1 MPEVTF
7 KLGGTKTWSMGAGE
21 VRLSADYQYM
31 EDHFTNLQNSEL
43 ARSGDVKVLNA
54 SIGYEFADSRYAWS
68 LSCRNCLDHEYISQ
82 SLDFSGIDP
91 RKTAL
96 NPAAPNYNGLS
107 FLTAYA
113 GPPREWAITF
123 KAKF

>member
-1 MPEVTF
+1 V
-7 KLGGTKTWSMGAGE
+7 GAGE
-21 VRLSADYQYM
+21 MRLSADYQFM

-54 SIGYEFADSRYAWS
+54 SLGYEFADPRYS
-68 LSCRNCLDHEYISQ
+68 LALACRNCLDHEYISQ

-91 RKTAL
+91 RQTAL

-107 FLTAYA
+107 FLTVYA
-113 GPPREWAITF
+113 GPPREWSLTF